1 MTLPFFSKK
10 PRVRTMLQSEQ
21 QECGLTCLAMIANAH
36 GHDVDLPYMRS
47 IHQINRGGMSLAEIY
62 NLAGL
67 FGLDARG
74 LGVEKIDDLDGVN
87 LPAILHWEGRH
98 YVVLE
103 AISRGKYV
111 IQDPAVGR
119 RVFMRKDFEKH
130 FSGVALEFQPR
141 VEMEKLV
148 SRDEG
153 LTLWALIKSTIGF
166 KAALWKILGVS
177 FAIGL
182 LALATPILLQV
193 ALDFVLPQADVDL
206 LAILAIGLCALL
218 IFEALGGWL
227 RDMVILRTSMGMQL
241 QFSRSVVGHGLRLP
255 LRYFERRQAGDFVT
269 RLNSVDQVKAFA
281 ADGMVRALAD
291 AAVSIISVG
300 LMFAY
305 SVPMTFMVL
314 ATLFLALG
322 ARTLYMRRTREATTE
337 ALTAKA
343 DEVSTLLDGLDR
355 IQIIKAHN
363 ISARVEQRWFEKLSR
378 YASRDFHSRRLQ
390 VDNQVLVHGI
400 VIIGTVATLY
410 AGVAKVL
417 VSEMTIG
424 MLYAFFAL
432 RSSFFAM
439 ADTLMSNLM
448 QLTVI
453 SSHVRRLEDIIQ
465 NEPESSGKHTVIRR
479 GIRRDIEIKDV
490 GIVFGEGERP
500 IVESASLRID
510 VERGERIAI
519 VGESGSGKS
528 SLLKAIASIAPVSR
542 GAILVDGQ
550 PLSRFG
556 VMEYRANIGAVFAED
571 GLFNATVAENVS
583 LFDPEVPT
591 ERIVESLR
599 LVGLDGEMDMLPQGI
614 ATIVANNNTLL
625 STGQRRRVLAARVIC
640 RQPRLMLFDEI
651 TANLDA
657 HTERN
662 LLECLCKLP
671 GGKVFVTHSERLLDY
686 VDKAY
691 RLKDGL
697 LTEVELPARALV
709 AGAASTPII
718 VASAPAAAAK
728 PVSAIG
734 PTTMVAETPQGTASS
749 GSVTLER
756 SSAGPSVSEPG
767 LRVDDGDPDIAA
779 EIARVK
785 ERLARLAARVAEAS
799 PPAVASGG
807 REAPARHGQPASG
820 RAGLSAEAPAT
831 LRTGERRQSERAHN
845 RSAGVDRM
853 IAARKADVSLRE
865 LIERARLQRAGLG
878 KDGQSE
884 DSSDAT

>member
-1 MTLPFFSKK
+1 MSLPFFSNK

-21 QECGLTCLAMIANAH
+21 QECGLACLAMIANAH

-47 IHQINRGGMSLAEIY
+47 IHQINRGGMSLAELH
-62 NLAGL
+62 NLGGI

-74 LGVEKIDDLDGVN
+74 LGVEKIDDLEGVK
-87 LPAILHWEGRH
+87 LPAILHWENRH

-103 AISRGKYV
+103 AIKRGRYV

-119 RVFMRKDFEKH
+119 RVFVRKEFEKH
-130 FSGVALEFQPR
+130 FSGVALEFEPR
-141 VEMEKLV
+141 VQMEKLV

-206 LAILAIGLCALL
+206 LTILAIGLCALL
-218 IFEALGGWL
+218 IFEAVGGWL
-227 RDMVILRTSMGMQL
+227 RDMVILRTSIGMQL

-255 LRYFERRQAGDFVT
+255 LRYFERRQAGDFIT

-314 ATLFLALG
+314 ATLLLALG
-322 ARTLYMRRTREATTE
+322 VRMLYMRRTREATTE

-343 DEVSTLLDGLDR
+343 DEVSALLDGLDR

-363 ISARVEQRWFEKLSR
+363 ISGRIERRWFEKLSR

-390 VDNQVLVHGI
+390 VDNQFLVHGI
-400 VIIGTVATLY
+400 VVIGTVATLY

-465 NEPESSGKHTVIRR
+465 NEPESSGKHTIIRR
-479 GIRRDIEIKDV
+479 GIRRDVEVKDV
-490 GIVFGEGERP
+490 GIIFGEGERP
-500 IVESASLRID
+500 VVESASLRID

-519 VGESGSGKS
+519 IGESGSGKS
-528 SLLKAIASIAPVSR
+528 SLLKVIASIAPASR
-542 GAILVDGQ
+542 GSILVDGQ

-591 ERIVESLR
+591 ERIVEALR
-599 LVGLDGEMDMLPQGI
+599 LVGLDGEMEMLPQGI

-657 HTERN
+657 DTERN

-671 GGKVFVTHSERLLDY
+671 GGKIFVTHSERLLGY

-691 RLKDGL
+691 RLKNGV
-697 LTEVELPARALV
+697 LTEVELPAKK
-709 AGAASTPII
+709 TDEIE
-718 VASAPAAAAK
+718 ASAPIVSDPEPAAAATPA
-728 PVSAIG
+728 PVA
-734 PTTMVAETPQGTASS
+734 VAPSVVMADPPSIVPS
-749 GSVTLER
+749 GADMAMLG
-756 SSAGPSVSEPG
+756 SSARPEDRPNGG
-767 LRVDDGDPDIAA
+767 NDDTDPDLDA

-785 ERLARLAARVAEAS
+785 DRVTRLAAHIAGAS
-799 PPAVASGG
+799 PPRSPAADGDGSAMADGDAGQAAVLV
-807 REAPARHGQPASG
+807 H
-820 RAGLSAEAPAT
+820 AEAAP
-831 LRTGERRQSERAHN
+831 RTRERSEPG
-845 RSAGVDRM
+845 RSPVRIGGAEPTV
-853 IAARKADVSLRE
+853 AARKADLSFRE
-865 LIERARLQRAGLG
+865 LMRRARLQRAGQETAS
-878 KDGQSE
+878 QSE
-884 DSSDAT
+884 DSSAAT